1 MVQSILGETNATKV
15 FIFNKQRNLFI
26 CCVLIES
33 HMLTEHIQ
41 SHY

>member
-15 FIFNKQRNLFI
+15 FIFKKLRNLFI
-26 CCVLIES
+26 CCVLIAS
-33 HMLTEHIQ
+33 QTLTQHIQ